1 MHALQPGKP
10 QSVTQLIFLPSVITL
25 AVTALRVLGELEH
38 WSRAWFNPD
47 PGGFLAI
54 MGIVWLVPVF
64 GIYFA
69 LKLVSA
75 GERPP
80 STGHAI
86 GHAIVGLVVLAAGFY
101 LFQAVIRNLAGLVV
115 MWTLAALAAML
126 QFPTWRALF
135 RTLIA
140 YAYAARIPVAV
151 VMLIASWADWQ
162 SHYSTAVPGHSR
174 VPTYFLYGFIPQLVF
189 WVSFTVVVGSLFGS
203 LTAPL
208 ACRRSA
214 RGSAQPAR
222 EEA

>member
-1 MHALQPGKP
+1 
-10 QSVTQLIFLPSVITL
+10 LIFLPSVITL
-25 AVTALRVLGELEH
+25 AVTVLRVLGELEH

-69 LKLVSA
+69 LKLVRA
-75 GERPP
+75 GEGPP
-80 STGHAI
+80 STGHAV
-86 GHAIVGLVVLAAGFY
+86 GHALVGLVVLAAGFY
-101 LFQAVIRNLAGLVV
+101 LFQVVIRNLTGLMV

-135 RTLIA
+135 RSLLV
-140 YAYAARIPVAV
+140 YAYAARIPVAL
-151 VMLIASWADWQ
+151 VMLMATWGNWQ

-174 VPTYFLYGFIPQLVF
+174 VVTYLLYGFIPQLVF
-189 WVSFTVVVGSLFGS
+189 WVSFTVVLGSLFGS
-203 LTAPL
+203 LTAAL
-208 ACRRSA
+208 AYRRSE
-214 RGSAQPAR
+214 RGSAQPVR